1 METGG
6 LLERGDELVELGDL
20 AADAVG
26 GSGRTVVVV
35 GPPGVGKS
43 TLLSAGRRLAERHPR
58 LRTSSFACG
67 ELEQELAWAAVT
79 GLLTGPLSK
88 LDVPDREAVL
98 AGPVAAASRLFG
110 HRGGL
115 DGSVQPHDTYSII
128 HALFALVATLGERG
142 PLILLLDD
150 AHWADRPSLQF
161 LAYLQRRLADQPVG
175 LVVATR
181 PPEHAAERDLL
192 ERLIAGTATN
202 IQTIRDLELSSV
214 AEIVHSHGFPG
225 AGSRF
230 CAACWEVTRGNPF
243 YLHELLRELRDDHV
257 DPELGADDLIRIPP
271 PSVTRSVLVRLGRL
285 PSAHAAELARATA
298 IFGDSVALRH
308 AAALAGIDVAAAA
321 EALDALSAAELLDPE
336 EPLRFVHPLVRAA
349 VYADIA
355 PARRAVLHARAAE
368 LLGAERASSEHV
380 ALHLLHAPRVASADT
395 VRILREA
402 AAGAV
407 ANGAPDAA
415 ARFLR
420 RALEEPPPEEL
431 VRVEVLTQLA
441 AAETAI
447 GSPDAIPHLTEALE
461 LTRAP
466 DARAALLLRLGWAEH
481 QAGRFDRAADAFE
494 AGSALDPDPELAHQL
509 EAGFLMSATLVR
521 SRAKAAQERLEA
533 IESLPSA
540 AQAAHHRQ
548 VLAQVLFGRTVT
560 GAPRDRII
568 ELALRL
574 WDDGRMLSEDGPA
587 SEALWHVIG
596 ALSWADAYDESLA
609 VITRVLE
616 RCDAQ
621 GFSLGRAQAC
631 YARSW
636 LHLWMGHT
644 DAAVTDARAA
654 IEIWQGGLE
663 RYLPAASYY
672 LGLAELDR
680 GDVGSAQAA
689 LALAGPAERWD
700 GSGMVPFLIGL
711 EAHLMAAAGR
721 PAEAAARHLACG
733 EALEALMVVSPAV
746 FAWRSDAALNLQLT
760 GERDQAR
767 ELIDTELQMARVT
780 GCPRPLGA
788 SLRASG
794 ICRSGDQGLAE
805 LRESVEVLEGS
816 GADRELALSLTA
828 LGAAL
833 RRAGER
839 RSAREP
845 LERAIHL
852 LAPSGARGLIAR
864 ADTELRAAGGR
875 ARVRAEAGVDSLTAS
890 ERRVAELAA
899 AGHANRHI
907 AGLLQISVKAVE
919 WHLHQTYRKLSID
932 GRRQLATVLS
942 P

>member
-1 METGG
+1 METGR
-6 LLERGDELVELGDL
+6 LLERGHELVQLGDL

-26 GSGRTVVVV
+26 GSGRTIVVV

-43 TLLSAGRRLAERHPR
+43 SVLAAGRHLAERHPR
-58 LRTSSFACG
+58 LCTSSFVCG

-88 LDVPDREAVL
+88 LDGPGREAVL
-98 AGPVAAASRLFG
+98 GGPVAAASRLFG
-110 HRGGL
+110 HGGGL
-115 DGSVQPHDTYSII
+115 DGSVEPGDTYSVI
-128 HALFALVATLGERG
+128 HALFALVVALGERG

-150 AHWADRPSLQF
+150 AHWADRSSLQF
-161 LAYLQRRLADQPVG
+161 LVYLQRRLADQPVG

-181 PPEHAAERDLL
+181 PPELAAERDLL
-192 ERLIAGTATN
+192 ERLIAGPATDVR
-202 IQTIRDLELSSV
+202 IIRDLGPSSV
-214 AEIVHSHGFPG
+214 TEIVHADGFPR
-225 AGSRF
+225 AGSSF

-243 YLHELLRELRDDHV
+243 YLHELLRELRDDQV
-257 DPELGADDLIRIPP
+257 DPELGSEDLIRIPP

-285 PSAHAAELARATA
+285 PSPHAAELARVTA
-298 IFGDSVALRH
+298 ILGDGVALRH
-308 AAALAGIDVAAAA
+308 AAAMAGIEVAAAA
-321 EALDALSAAELLDPE
+321 DALDALSAAELLGPE

-355 PARRAVLHARAAE
+355 PARRAVYHAGAAE
-368 LLGAERASSEHV
+368 LLAADGAPSEHV

-402 AAGAV
+402 ASRAEAK
-407 ANGAPDAA
+407 GAPDAA
-415 ARFLR
+415 ARFLG
-420 RALEEPPPEEL
+420 RALQEPPEGP
-431 VRVEVLTQLA
+431 VRVEVLIQLA

-447 GSPDAIPHLTEALE
+447 GAPDAIPHLTEALE
-461 LTRAP
+461 LTRSP

-481 QAGRFDRAADAFE
+481 QAGRFERAADAFE
-494 AGSALDPDPELAHQL
+494 AGTALEPEPELAHQL

-533 IESLPSA
+533 IATLPST

-560 GAPRDRII
+560 GAPRDGII

-596 ALSWADAYDESLA
+596 ALSWADAYGESLA
-609 VITRVLE
+609 VIARVLE

-636 LHLWMGHT
+636 PHLWMGRT
-644 DAAVTDARAA
+644 DAAATDARAA

-680 GDVGSAQAA
+680 GDVESARAA
-689 LALAGPAERWD
+689 LALAGPPERWD
-700 GSGMVPFLIGL
+700 GTGMVPFLIGL

-733 EALEALMVVSPAV
+733 EAIEALMVASPAV
-746 FAWRSDAALNLQLT
+746 FAWRSEAALSLQLT
-760 GERDQAR
+760 GERDRAR

-780 GCPRPLGA
+780 GCPRPIGA

-794 ICRSGDQGLAE
+794 ICRVGDRGLAE
-805 LRESVEVLEGS
+805 LRESIEVLEGS

-839 RSAREP
+839 RLAREP
-845 LERAIHL
+845 LERAISL
-852 LAPSGARGLIAR
+852 LATSGARGLIAR

-875 ARVRAEAGVDSLTAS
+875 GRVRAEAGVDSLTAS
-890 ERRVAELAA
+890 EHRVAELAA
-899 AGHANRHI
+899 AGHTNRHI

-919 WHLHQTYRKLSID
+919 WHLHQSYRKLSID
-932 GRRQLATVLS
+932 GRRQLATALS